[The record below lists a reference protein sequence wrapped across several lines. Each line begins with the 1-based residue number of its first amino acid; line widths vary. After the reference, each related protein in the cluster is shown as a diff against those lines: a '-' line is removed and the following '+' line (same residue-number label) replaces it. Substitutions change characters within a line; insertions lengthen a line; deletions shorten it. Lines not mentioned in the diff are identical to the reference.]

1 MGTFLNMSRSFSLLH
16 HQASNNFY
24 NLKETEPGS
33 RESVILFVCK
43 SCYFQKFRPREVL
56 KVCAI
61 IIEKKLKI
69 HRLLN
74 KTLRKYFRQL
84 FSLVKN
90 FINTNQAEYLLE
102 AKLEEKNNKIS
113 CDTFFYRFYRYSNM
127 LIFFFQVINRN
138 KELGIT
144 NLVTISSQV
153 FHRYPP
159 YTQVPNLL

>member
-61 IIEKKLKI
+61 IIEKMLNI

-74 KTLRKYFRQL
+74 KTLRKYFHSFSQEKNRMFL
-84 FSLVKN
+84 AGKFLPMSEMRFSLDWNCSKKRIRIRRQKKDLSVY
-90 FINTNQAEYLLE
+90 IIRSVVNT
-102 AKLEEKNNKIS
+102 S
-113 CDTFFYRFYRYSNM
+113 T
-127 LIFFFQVINRN
+127 
-138 KELGIT
+138 
-144 NLVTISSQV
+144 
-153 FHRYPP
+153 
-159 YTQVPNLL
+159 